1 MNSETLNELLV
12 DEVKE
17 LVLFGMLLLG
27 WQVRA
32 LKNGQAR
39 RGLHENRLYRTT
51 LFPDKYRFLVVG
63 GDGAVA
69 SVTNLM
75 QAEAV
80 FVLDDAVAP
89 PHMIGSEQQ
98 SPGTSSVGAPH
109 RLQTTANG
117 SPLDASSTRSHFP
130 RVAFSPFQRSA
141 YSIGRQLSE

>member
-32 LKNGQAR
+32 LKNRQAR

-69 SVTNLM
+69 V
-75 QAEAV
+75 
-80 FVLDDAVAP
+80 
-89 PHMIGSEQQ
+89 
-98 SPGTSSVGAPH
+98 
-109 RLQTTANG
+109 
-117 SPLDASSTRSHFP
+117 
-130 RVAFSPFQRSA
+130 
-141 YSIGRQLSE
+141 

>member
-98 SPGTSSVGAPH
+98 H